1 MRIAIFTETFV
12 PAVNGV
18 VTRLDHTVSRL
29 TGHGDRVLLVAP
41 DGGVADFR
49 GAHVVPVANLP
60 LPMYP
65 EAVISVPHPDVWRR
79 VDAFKPD
86 VIHVVNPIVLG
97 AAGVQIARSSNIP
110 LVASFHTHIP
120 RYLRHYALGL
130 LEPVAWDYLRTLHN
144 QARLT
149 LSTSRPMADE
159 LVAHGF
165 ERVRVAW
172 RGGVDVDLFHPTRAS
187 TEMRERLGGD
197 GAQPLLLYVGR
208 LSAEKA
214 LERLRAPLEAIRGA
228 RLALVGDGPH
238 RAALERHFEG
248 TPVRFMGAM
257 RGEELAA
264 AFASADVFVFPSE
277 TDTLGLALLEAMA
290 SGCAVVAARAGGIT
304 DVVRQGKDGILFN
317 PGDDASLVAAVRHMI
332 ESPATRELMRWSGRM
347 HAESWSWAAAV
358 DDLRRQY
365 RSVIGTTRGERA
377 A

>member
-18 VTRLDHTVSRL
+18 VTRLGHTISRL
-29 TGHGDRVLLVAP
+29 TGRGDQVLLVAP
-41 DGGVADFR
+41 DGGVANFR
-49 GAHVVPVANLP
+49 GAHVVPVPNLP

-65 EAVISVPHPDVWRR
+65 EAVISVPSPDVWRR

-130 LEPVAWDYLRTLHN
+130 LEPVAWDLIRTLHN
-144 QARLT
+144 QAKLT
-149 LSTSRPMADE
+149 LCTSRPIAEE

-172 RGGVDVDLFHPTRAS
+172 RGGVDVDLFHPSRATS
-187 TEMRERLGGD
+187 EMRERLGGSD
-197 GAQPLLLYVGR
+197 GQPLLLYVGR

-214 LERLRAPLEAIRGA
+214 LERLRAPLEAIPGA

-238 RAALERHFEG
+238 RQQLERHFEG
-248 TPVRFMGAM
+248 GRVRFMGAM
-257 RGEELAA
+257 RGEELAS
-264 AFASADVFVFPSE
+264 AFASADVFVFPSQ

-290 SGCAVVAARAGGIT
+290 SGCPVVAARAGGIT
-304 DVVRQGKDGILFN
+304 DVVREGKDGLLFQ
-317 PGDDASLVAAVRHMI
+317 PGEDASLVGAVRQMI
-332 ESPATRELMRWSGRM
+332 ESPAMRELMRWSGRM
-347 HAESWSWAAAV
+347 HAESWSWGAAV

-365 RSVIGTTRGERA
+365 RAAIGTTRGERA

>member
-18 VTRLDHTVSRL
+18 VTRLGHTISRL
-29 TGHGDRVLLVAP
+29 TGRGDQVLLIAP
-41 DGGVADFR
+41 DGGVANFR
-49 GAHVVPVANLP
+49 GAHVVPVPNLP

-65 EAVISVPHPDVWRR
+65 EAVISVPNPDVWRR
-79 VDAFKPD
+79 VDALKPD
-86 VIHVVNPIVLG
+86 LIHVVNPIVLG

-130 LEPVAWDYLRTLHN
+130 LEPVAWDLIRTLHN
-144 QARLT
+144 QAKLT
-149 LSTSRPMADE
+149 LCTSRPIAEE

-172 RGGVDVDLFHPTRAS
+172 RGGVDVDLFRPSRATS
-187 TEMRERLGGD
+187 EMRERLGGSD
-197 GAQPLLLYVGR
+197 GEPLLLYVGR

-214 LERLRAPLEAIRGA
+214 LERLRAPLEAIPGA

-238 RAALERHFEG
+238 RQQLERHFEG
-248 TPVRFMGAM
+248 GRVRFMGAM
-257 RGEELAA
+257 RGEELAS

-290 SGCAVVAARAGGIT
+290 SGCPVVAARAGGIT
-304 DVVRQGKDGILFN
+304 DVVREGKDGLLFQ
-317 PGDDASLVAAVRHMI
+317 PGEDASLVGAVRQMI
-332 ESPATRELMRWSGRM
+332 ESPAMRELMRWSGRM
-347 HAESWSWAAAV
+347 HAESWSWGAAV

-365 RSVIGTTRGERA
+365 RAAIGTTRGERA